1 MTSGVSQTKAEAAVM
16 RQTAQRFEQVD
27 ESLQSMLSRLMAE
40 LEELQTAWQGAG
52 GRSFTQ
58 VKLAW
63 QRDQAAIGRALRETA
78 AAIRTAGQQ
87 YDASDAEVAGRVSA
101 VNQGS
106 LRLPL

>member
-1 MTSGVSQTKAEAAVM
+1 MSQTKAEAAVM

-27 ESLQSMLSRLMAE
+27 ESLQAMLGRLMAD

-63 QRDQAAIGRALRETA
+63 QQNQAAIQRALRETA
-78 AAIRTAGQQ
+78 TAIRTTGQR
-87 YDASDAEVAGRVSA
+87 YDASDAEAAGRMSA
-101 VNQGS
+101 VDQGS
-106 LRLPL
+106 IRLPL